1 MAWIEF
7 HQQLGRHPKVLRL
20 AGKLHI
26 HPAQVI
32 GHLAYLWW
40 WSLDY
45 VPNGDLSASTSTEI
59 ASAAT
64 WPGDADKF
72 LAALKETEWID
83 ENGMIHD
90 WMDYAGKLV
99 EQRSNERERTR
110 MRVAEYRK
118 RNTNVTALHG
128 RSNGGT
134 QPNPTIPNQTNKPMR
149 KDGAQQNPKDGFGS
163 SSGLEEEAFLRFW
176 KFYPKKRSKGDAEKA
191 WKSIKPGSELVEKI
205 LDAITRAKTSRD
217 WLKENGKF
225 VPYPATWLRSRGWED
240 EFDGVAPP
248 APGADVRRKILEVQ
262 GLIPVGGEV

>member
-40 WSLDY
+40 WALDY
-45 VPNGDLSASTSTEI
+45 VPSGDLSASTSTEI

-72 LAALKETEWID
+72 LAALKETGLVDDDGI
-83 ENGMIHD
+83 IHD
-90 WMDYAGKLV
+90 WMDYAGNV
-99 EQRSNERERTR
+99 IEAREWKRKR
-110 MRVAEYRK
+110 DREYQAKRRQRVA
-118 RNTNVTALHG
+118 NDSLTNREA
-128 RSNGGT
+128 T
-134 QPNPTIPNQTNKPMR
+134 QPNPTQPYPTQPRNKPMR
-149 KDGAQQNPKDGFGS
+149 KDGAQQDPKDGFGLF
-163 SSGLEEEAFLRFW
+163 SGLEEEAFLRFW

-205 LDAITRAKTSRD
+205 LDALKRAKTSRD

-225 VPYPATWLRSRGWED
+225 VPYPATWLRSKGWED

-248 APGADVRRKILEVQ
+248 APGADVRRRILEVQ
-262 GLIPVGGEV
+262 GLIPVGGEM

>member
-45 VPNGDLSASTSTEI
+45 VPNGDLSASSSTEI

-72 LAALKETEWID
+72 LSALKVTGWID

-90 WMDYAGKLV
+90 WMEYAGRLI
-99 EQRSNERERTR
+99 EERRKD
-110 MRVAEYRK
+110 ADRK
-118 RNTNVTALHG
+118 RQHRIASAGHPPDGGRTAPV
-128 RSNGGT
+128 
-134 QPNPTIPNQTNKPMR
+134 PNPTIPNSTQPNQKIKDIGPPRPSFQRPSVDQVRDFIRSNRYDVEADTFHSFYESNGWKVGRNPM
-149 KDGAQQNPKDGFGS
+149 KDWKASVRTWHGKNNAKGGKNAYKNSGGIGPRPGGSAPREDG
-163 SSGLEEEAFLRFW
+163 
-176 KFYPKKRSKGDAEKA
+176 SK
-191 WKSIKPGSELVEKI
+191 
-205 LDAITRAKTSRD
+205 
-217 WLKENGKF
+217 
-225 VPYPATWLRSRGWED
+225 
-240 EFDGVAPP
+240 FDGI
-248 APGADVRRKILEVQ
+248 ADVVEV
-262 GLIPVGGEV
+262 